1 MNAAEAR
8 GVRLVLQSFPGIEP
22 EYEEKQA
29 SKERHPAASK
39 PALAPIPSL
48 FDQPAKTHMAGKE
61 TERSAKPHDLS
72 GLRLGV
78 LGALVRAGERGLTGT
93 EADEAV
99 NRPRPSG
106 SSRLSELEN
115 WGYAI
120 PTTARRLSPS
130 KRPQIVWIATPE
142 GREAYEVASRLN
154 ARAS

>member
-1 MNAAEAR
+1 MTPQEAR
-8 GVRLVLQSFPGIEP
+8 GVRLVMRSFPGITEEP
-22 EYEEKQA
+22 TEKAA
-29 SKERHPAASK
+29 SKKRHPANK
-39 PALAPIPSL
+39 PSVPYVPSL
-48 FDQPAKTHMAGKE
+48 FDQPPPSHMAGKS
-61 TERSAKPHDLS
+61 TERTANPSNLH

-78 LGALVRAGERGLTGT
+78 LGALVAAGDRGLTGT